1 MTEKNIVFYDPKKEP
16 FEIFG
21 LYKPLEEG
29 PFIRIPMD
37 IAEKCNPGVVS
48 NGKFTAG
55 GRIRFKTNSTVMR
68 IKFKSGRTAQ
78 MFHATPLMENGFDYY
93 FKTKIGYKY
102 GGTFKFDF
110 ATKSEY
116 AITVQLPQG
125 EKEITLNMP
134 LYGPVQSLMIGLE
147 EGATLSK
154 HSPYFLTKPVVYYG
168 SSITQGGCASR
179 PGKSYQSIIER
190 KYDINYTNLGFSGS
204 AKGEPAMC
212 EFLADQ
218 EMSAF
223 VCDYDH
229 NAPTVEHLAD
239 THYPLYDAIRAKHPN
254 IPYIMVTRPGFF
266 YNQGEVD
273 RRAVIMDSYLK
284 ALRSGDRNVW
294 FVDGAAFFKG
304 RELGD
309 WSVDNCHPTDD
320 GFAAMAESI
329 GEVIGKLIEKGYL
342 KV

>member
-1 MTEKNIVFYDPKKEP
+1 MTEKNIIYYDPRKEP

-21 LYKPLEEG
+21 LYNPLSEG
-29 PFIRIPMD
+29 PFIRLPMD
-37 IAEKCNPGVVS
+37 VAEKCNPGVVS
-48 NGKFTAG
+48 NGKYTAG
-55 GRIRFKTNSTVMR
+55 GRIRFKTNSTVMAV
-68 IKFKSGRTAQ
+68 KFNSGRKAQ

-93 FKTKIGYKY
+93 FKTNIGYRY

-110 ATKSEY
+110 ANKSAYEL
-116 AITVQLPQG
+116 TVQLPAG

-134 LYGPVQSLMIGLE
+134 LYGPVQSLEIGLE

-179 PGKSYQSIIER
+179 PGKSYQALIER

-204 AKGEPAMC
+204 AKGEPAIREYMAG
-212 EFLADQ
+212 L

-229 NAPTVEHLAD
+229 NAPSVEHLKE
-239 THYPLYDAIRAKHPN
+239 THYPLYEAIRAKHPN

-266 YNQGEVD
+266 YNPNEIE
-273 RRAVIMDSYLK
+273 RRAIIMESYLK
-284 ALRSGDRNVW
+284 ALRSGDKNVW

-304 RELGD
+304 MELGD
-309 WSVDNCHPTDD
+309 WSVDNCHPTDV

-329 GEVIGKLIEKGYL
+329 GEVIGKLLEKGYL
-342 KV
+342 KN